1 MARKA
6 VAQELSRERI
16 LEEARGLFATHG
28 YRALTMRSIAKA
40 MGYSHGALYYHFKEK
55 AELFYALIRDD
66 FSTLLHRQR
75 ELMKLHPQPGIAL
88 LQSWMLEFIRFGLD
102 NPNHYEIMFMID
114 DAEILSYSRTEQ
126 AQCLD
131 LFSSVVREVVASYG
145 GSADTFYTLPWS
157 MFMSLHGFIS
167 YCIHYKQ
174 AYGEVEKLAEDHVHF
189 LSHSFKIA
197 LSEHQTVSR
206 KTESYPEGP
215 SMEFPMGNQKKPTRE
230 TA

>member
-75 ELMKLHPQPGIAL
+75 EMMEEYGQPGIAL
-88 LQSWMLEFIRFGLD
+88 LRSWMVEFIRFGLD

-131 LFSSVVREVVASYG
+131 LFSSVVRDVVISSG
-145 GSADTFYTLPWS
+145 ENADTHYTLPWS
-157 MFMSLHGFIS
+157 LFMSLHGFIS

-174 AYGEVEKLAEDHVHF
+174 TYEEVRKLAEDHVHF
-189 LSHSFKIA
+189 LCHSFRTA
-197 LSEHQTVSR
+197 LNEHQGVGR
-206 KTESYPEGP
+206 KTDTYSEG
-215 SMEFPMGNQKKPTRE
+215 SMEFPTGKQKKPTRE

>member
-28 YRALTMRSIAKA
+28 YRALTMRSIAKS

-75 ELMKLHPQPGIAL
+75 ELMKEYPQPSIGL
-88 LQSWMLEFIRFGLD
+88 LQRLMLEFIRFGLE
-102 NPNHYEIMFMID
+102 NPNHYEIMFMIN
-114 DAEILSYSRTEQ
+114 DAEILTYSRTEQ

-131 LFSSVVREVVASYG
+131 LFSYVVREVVAGYG
-145 GSADTFYTLPWS
+145 ENADNHYTLPWS
-157 MFMSLHGFIS
+157 LFMSLHGFIS

-174 AYGEVEKLAEDHVHF
+174 SFEEVRKLAEDHVQF
-189 LSHSFKIA
+189 LCRSFKST
-197 LSEHQTVSR
+197 LNGQPSLSR
-206 KTESYPEGP
+206 KADAHPEGQVDFPKGKP
-215 SMEFPMGNQKKPTRE
+215 SPTRE

>member
-28 YRALTMRSIAKA
+28 YRALTMRSIAKS

-75 ELMKLHPQPGIAL
+75 ELMKAYPQPNIGL
-88 LQSWMLEFIRFGLD
+88 LQRLMLEFIRFGLE
-102 NPNHYEIMFMID
+102 NPNHYEIMFMIN
-114 DAEILSYSRTEQ
+114 DAEILTYSRTEQ

-131 LFSSVVREVVASYG
+131 LFSYVVREVLASHG
-145 GSADTFYTLPWS
+145 ENADNHYKLPWS
-157 MFMSLHGFIS
+157 LFMSLHGFIS

-174 AYGEVEKLAEDHVHF
+174 SYEEVQRLAEDHVQF
-189 LSHSFKIA
+189 LCRSFKA
-197 LSEHQTVSR
+197 TLNGQPSRSR
-206 KTESYPEGP
+206 KTDATPEG
-215 SMEFPMGNQKKPTRE
+215 SVDFPKGKKSPTRE